1 MPKPAHNQDLLD
13 SILGDKIVPRKVFL
27 PIPLRC
33 IPTEQLSD
41 FKLYVRKEDEYFEYQ
56 SLENT
61 FGPRDYAQLVAKGI
75 DFVHVSVS
83 DYPRYYET
91 IERYLVKIV
100 SDPRLRLDRKTEILY
115 TTSVNLAQQI
125 HNSSPGKEDIDRIEK
140 IVDVIIGLLF
150 KEKKAFSK
158 LFESFNHDSY
168 LATHVVNVC
177 ILMLYL
183 AYKIGI
189 TDKTI
194 LSRTGIGA
202 LLHDAGKSFLP
213 QELLN
218 DSTPLTQERL
228 AQAQSHV
235 RRGHEY
241 LSKTIQLPCETLE
254 IITQHHEYMDGSGYP
269 KGLKGGQISILGR
282 MAAIVDTFDAMT
294 AVRPYRKDSYS
305 VEEALQHIQNQ
316 APQKYDIDL
325 VRGFQKLIDSTLG
338 LIDEKDDNI
347 LLSPE
352 ETANLGWLSVSCRSG
367 KRRHIR
373 HFFRL
378 EGQLRRIKRIQGK
391 PTLGTAENVIIH
403 NISCTGLGLLS
414 QQPLSPNEN
423 ICVTI
428 LKNKKQTKINFI
440 AIAVHCH
447 EHQDGWFTIGA
458 KFYEPQSNEVI
469 SRIKSPT
476 CVHRINTLNK

>member
-1 MPKPAHNQDLLD
+1 MSKPADNQDLLD
-13 SILGDKIVPRKVFL
+13 SILSNKSVPREVFL

-33 IPTEQLSD
+33 VPTEQLSD
-41 FKLYVRKEDEYFEYQ
+41 FKLYVRKKDDYSEYHN
-56 SLENT
+56 LENT
-61 FGPRDYAQLVAKGI
+61 FGPRDYAQLVAKGS
-75 DFVHVSVS
+75 DYVYVSVS
-83 DYPRYYET
+83 DYPKYYET
-91 IERYLVKIV
+91 IERFLAKIV

-115 TTSVNLAQQI
+115 ITCVNLAHQI
-125 HNSSPGKEDIDRIEK
+125 HNSNLGKGDIDRTEK
-140 IVDVIIGLLF
+140 VVDVIIGLLM
-150 KEKKAFSK
+150 KEKRAFSK

-168 LATHVVNVC
+168 LATHVVNTC
-177 ILMLYL
+177 ILLLYL

-202 LLHDAGKSFLP
+202 LLHDAGKSLLP

-218 DSTPLTQERL
+218 DSSPLTQERL
-228 AQAQSHV
+228 TQVQSHV
-235 RRGHEY
+235 QRGREY
-241 LSKTIQLPCETLE
+241 LSKTIQLPGEALE

-269 KGLKGGQISILGR
+269 KGLKGEHISLLGR

-325 VRGFQKLIDSTLG
+325 VRAFQKLMDNTLD
-338 LIDEKDDNI
+338 LIDEKDDSI

-391 PTLGTAENVIIH
+391 PTLGSAEDVIIH

-428 LKNKKQTKINFI
+428 LKGKKQTKINFI

-447 EHQDGWFTIGA
+447 EHQDGWYTIGA
-458 KFYEPQSNEVI
+458 KFYEPQSNEII
-469 SRIKSPT
+469 SRIKSPSF
-476 CVHRINTLNK
+476 VHRINTLNK